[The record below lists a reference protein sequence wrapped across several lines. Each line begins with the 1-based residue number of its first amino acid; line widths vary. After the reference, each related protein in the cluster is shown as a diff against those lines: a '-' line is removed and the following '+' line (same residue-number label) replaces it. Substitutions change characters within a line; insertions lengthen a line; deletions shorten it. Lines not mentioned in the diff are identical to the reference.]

1 MPKGNKNK
9 FSFISIL
16 KTAKDFWPFIALA
29 GGFILTIALLPQK
42 VTAVERKVEQ
52 VESRTEK
59 VERYILEQEKTQ
71 ELIRKSPPGWRWNQL
86 KQEFEIDPS
95 YKKAR

>member
-1 MPKGNKNK
+1 MAKKKGV
-9 FSFISIL
+9 FSFL
-16 KTAKDFWPFIALA
+16 FLAELARTYWPAFIAV
-29 GGFILTIALLPQK
+29 GGFTITFALLPQK
-42 VTAVERKVEQ
+42 VVAVERKVEQ